1 MHSTR
6 TGKKPRAGPEEALG
20 GGVAGD
26 RGLSEPGSSPRQRR
40 SDLSRV
46 QQEAVG
52 EPEPLSKPSDSKT
65 PSP

>member
-20 GGVAGD
+20 VGGD